1 MTISLSDFNNL
12 SEKDKKK
19 TLEDLKKDIG
29 VSGIAK
35 EWDISRSKTYSL
47 LHEFNISVG
56 SKGRKSKLKKPI
68 KTSENITKVSDK
80 KENNTQSSDSSE
92 TEQLSNKTV
101 GMGKLV
107 GAESSLMLDTKEDA
121 SKFSLY
127 LETQGTASFIN
138 ETVQHLLRS
147 EKIASSNLHI
157 NISLQEV

>member
-12 SEKDKKK
+12 PEKDKKK
-19 TLEDLKKDIG
+19 TLEELKKDIG

-56 SKGRKSKLKKPI
+56 SKGRKPKLIKPT
-68 KTSENITKVSDK
+68 KTSENLTKISDK
-80 KENNTQSSDSSE
+80 KGSKSTDSSKN
-92 TEQLSNKTV
+92 EQLANKTV
-101 GMGKLV
+101 AMEKLV
-107 GAESSLMLDTKEDA
+107 GAESTLNFDTKEDA